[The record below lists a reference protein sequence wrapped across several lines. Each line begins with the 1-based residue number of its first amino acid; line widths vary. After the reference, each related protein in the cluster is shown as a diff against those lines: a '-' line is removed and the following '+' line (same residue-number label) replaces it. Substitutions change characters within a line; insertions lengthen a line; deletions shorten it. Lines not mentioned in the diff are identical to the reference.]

1 MRFSHTILI
10 AMLAAASQAAH
21 ADGQSDLKAA
31 LQRLQGPTPLKA
43 TLETKA
49 VHRNGE
55 GKEATEISGQAS
67 VAIDDGA
74 RGMQLSYGPEIL
86 ARMDAESLAVA
97 RNPNA
102 KTPTLIAAR
111 EFSPNELRPMIYAAG
126 TLSRMLERAVYK
138 GEKADAWQGKPARML
153 SYELGAD
160 TLSERD
166 RKYVKDF
173 EGRLSV
179 WIAADGTPLA
189 SRMTQNV
196 HGRAFM
202 VVSFDAKAD
211 EQNLYGVAG
220 ERLVTLRQE
229 SNNSSSGMGEKG
241 EHKVVKTLQL

>member
-1 MRFSHTILI
+1 MRLTHTLLI
-10 AMLAAASQAAH
+10 ATLAAAGQAAH
-21 ADGQSDLKAA
+21 ADAQSDLKTA
-31 LQRLQGPTPLKA
+31 LRRLQTATPLKA
-43 TLETKA
+43 TLETRA
-49 VHRNGE
+49 THRNGE

-67 VAIDDGA
+67 VVIDDGA

-102 KTPTLIAAR
+102 NTPTLTAAR

-126 TLSRMLERAVYK
+126 TLARTLEKAVFKGERA
-138 GEKADAWQGKPARML
+138 DNWQGKPARLL
-153 SYELGAD
+153 SYDIGAD

-166 RKYVKDF
+166 RKYVKEFD
-173 EGRLSV
+173 GRLSV

-202 VVSFDAKAD
+202 VVSFDARME
-211 EQNLYGVAG
+211 EQNLYAVAG

-229 SNNSSSGMGEKG
+229 SSNSSSGMGEKG